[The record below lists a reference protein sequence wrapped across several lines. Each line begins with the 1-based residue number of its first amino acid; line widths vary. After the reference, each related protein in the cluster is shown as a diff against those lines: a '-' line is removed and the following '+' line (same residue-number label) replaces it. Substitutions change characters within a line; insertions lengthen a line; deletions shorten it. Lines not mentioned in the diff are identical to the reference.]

1 MRLPKCSTLRGASD
15 APIAKARGDEPSRR
29 VIRPAPRS
37 TTSTTTYPSDWGPNF
52 VKDLP
57 IGRGYRHFLRCKRS
71 DPRRSS
77 NNPSGIAADGLSV
90 ATPANPA
97 QAAARQRLD
106 RLKSDPQWFQKLLAG
121 EAETTAEYERLN
133 RDLAS

>member
-1 MRLPKCSTLRGASD
+1 MSGASLG
-15 APIAKARGDEPSRR
+15 ASSARVVVPFSGWSFHPLFQGGSSNYRIARGRHTAVCADPLLFGTVVGQPTRQATT
-29 VIRPAPRS
+29 PA
-37 TTSTTTYPSDWGPNF
+37 
-52 VKDLP
+52 
-57 IGRGYRHFLRCKRS
+57 
-71 DPRRSS
+71 
-77 NNPSGIAADGLSV
+77 GIAADGLSV